1 MSGRMISAIVIV
13 ALVACCAS
21 AFADGMLFPVERPHS
36 TIVVPNELFT
46 VKYHHVNVTINDQL
60 ATTKVDQVFHNDS
73 SFEREGIYVFP
84 MPEGSAISKFSMFS
98 GENEIAGK
106 ILDKAEA
113 RSIYES
119 IVRQRKD
126 PAILEYIDRNTFRAS
141 VYPIPAHGDKR
152 IRLDYSEIVPK
163 SGDAYRYVYSLS
175 TERFSAKPLEDCK
188 VTIKLH
194 CKRPITNVYSPT
206 HTIDVDRT
214 SDTEATVTWKVENA
228 KPDTDLVLYYSVS
241 DDEVGIDLIPYR
253 EKGGKGFY
261 LLLASPRVEVDKS
274 KVLPKNIVFV
284 FDRTGSMAGDKIE
297 QTKDAIKFCINSLHA
312 EDQFNLITFNESHD
326 TLFAELEKPTAER
339 RRKALNAIDSLD
351 ATGSTDINQAITTAL
366 KQFNQYG
373 NQRNYIIF
381 LTDGLPTSGQTDP
394 AVILKNA
401 KANNKN
407 NVRIFAF
414 GVGYDV
420 NTHLLDQ
427 VSQTSKGDANYVRPR
442 ENIEAKVSTF
452 YAKVSDPLL
461 TDVKLTITGGE
472 TSDAYPA
479 KDLPDIFRGSQLIVL
494 GRYSASGKVKVE
506 LSGLANGKRKTFTL
520 HSSLPERE
528 DSSPFVPQLWA
539 ARKIGYLLDE
549 IRLHSNQEL
558 IDEVVRLSKQ
568 YGIPTEYTSFLAD
581 DRKMTTNLAFS
592 YDRARKA
599 ADTAVREE
607 SGQWGVAQSANARVA
622 RNSAQVASAA
632 APPGGYGG
640 MGGGFGGAQVLGSM
654 ASNSRV
660 GGVYF
665 DAQDKL
671 VVVANVQNVAQRTFY
686 QRGAYWEDGNLK
698 PNQQFVKIKQ
708 FSDAHFKLLNR
719 YSKLSQF
726 STLGNIRFMLE
737 NNQGIEIGPEGKEK
751 MTDEEIGKLLKGV

>member
-1 MSGRMISAIVIV
+1 MRTL
-13 ALVACCAS
+13 ALVTIAILLCCAVAS
-21 AFADGMLFPVERPHS
+21 ADGMLFPVPRPHS
-36 TIVVPNELFT
+36 LRIIPNELFT

-60 ATTKVDQVFHNDS
+60 ANTKVDQAFHNDS
-73 SFEREGIYVFP
+73 SVDREGIYVFP
-84 MPEGSAISKFSMFS
+84 MPEGSAIGKFSMFA

-106 ILDKAEA
+106 ILDKSEA

-141 VYPIPAHGDKR
+141 VYPIPARGDKR

-163 SGDAYRYVYSLS
+163 SGNAYRYVYSLS
-175 TERFSAKPLEDCK
+175 TERFSARPLQTCK

-194 CKRPITNVYSPT
+194 AKRPITNIYSPT
-206 HTIDVDRT
+206 HAIDVDRT
-214 SDTEATVTWKVENA
+214 GEREATVTWKAENT

-241 DDEVGIDLIPYR
+241 DDEVGIDLVPYR
-253 EKGGKGFY
+253 EKGRKGFY

-274 KVLPKNIVFV
+274 KVQPKNVVFV

-297 QTKDAIKFCINSLHA
+297 QTKEAIKFCINSLHA
-312 EDQFNLITFNESHD
+312 DDQFNLITFNESAEP
-326 TLFAELEKPTAER
+326 LFAELEKPTAER
-339 RRKALNAIDSLD
+339 RRKALNAIDELD
-351 ATGSTDINQAITTAL
+351 ATGATDINKAITAAL
-366 KQFNQYG
+366 KQFASYG

-401 KANNKN
+401 KADNKN

-427 VSQTSKGDANYVRPR
+427 ISQTGKGDTDYVRPR
-442 ENIEAKVSTF
+442 ENIEARVSTF
-452 YAKVSDPLL
+452 FAKVSEPLL
-461 TDVKLTITGGE
+461 SDVKLTITGGG
-472 TSDAYPA
+472 TSDEYPS

-520 HSSLPERE
+520 NSTLPESE

-558 IDEVVRLSKQ
+558 IDEVVRLSKE

-581 DRKMTTNLAFS
+581 DRNLTANLDFS
-592 YDRARKA
+592 FTRARKEA
-599 ADTAVREE
+599 GDAVKQT
-607 SGQWGVAQSANARVA
+607 SGQWGVAQSTNASA
-622 RNSAQVASAA
+622 GRNNAQVASAA
-632 APPGGYGG
+632 APAP
-640 MGGGFGGAQVLGSM
+640 AALAEAKVLGSI
-654 ASNSRV
+654 AANGRS
-660 GGVYF
+660 GGVSWN
-665 DAQDKL
+665 DKDQL

-686 QRGAYWEDGNLK
+686 QRGTYWEDGNVK
-698 PNQQFVKIKQ
+698 PDQQFTKIRQ
-708 FSDAHFKLLNR
+708 FSDAHFELLR
-719 YSKLSQF
+719 QYPKLSQF
-726 STLGNIRFMLE
+726 STLGNIRLLLE
-737 NNQGIEIGPEGKEK
+737 NNQGIEIGPEGKDRLTTKEI
-751 MTDEEIGKLLKGV
+751 DELLKGV